1 MGLAGLTLSLTG
13 CATTRGGSFTPSTYA
28 PQVLASFPESGI
40 QTLPREGSITFQ
52 ARGEDF
58 DSLDLEWEWMLDG
71 SLQAFGSVDSA
82 HFEEAWTLDWDESL
96 AGHMHD
102 VHFIVR
108 DRDGN
113 STELFWPV
121 QVP

>member
-1 MGLAGLTLSLTG
+1 MLHVNQISLTDE
-13 CATTRGGSFTPSTYA
+13 CW
-28 PQVLASFPESGI
+28 GI
-40 QTLPREGSITFQ
+40 QALPKEGSITFQ

-58 DSLDLEWEWMLDG
+58 DSLDLEWEWVLDG
-71 SLQAFGSVDSA
+71 SLQAFGAVDSA
-82 HFEEAWTLDWDESL
+82 TFEEAWTLDCDESL
-96 AGHMHD
+96 AGYMHD